1 MWQSLPFP
9 HMAYWPGHHNGK
21 WGIVLLWYPQE
32 NSPVEKVRTQARSM
46 HLGIALLL
54 SVRDSERSH
63 YSYYKHKSNFKKTMH
78 IITKTRHEL
87 LGGKKKKQRCAF
99 RHSISGWILCYR
111 GLGRGHAK
119 CLQASKTKQDASIA
133 ELPIN
138 QKDIISG
145 YRPSLLKE
153 KTLWKQHWKSNI
165 KLHFLFP
172 YTLP

>member
-1 MWQSLPFP
+1 MSSKITHTLYLNLFHSNLYLRATWMWQSLPFP

-87 LGGKKKKQRCAF
+87 LGGKKKKTKMCFQAQYFWVDTLLQR
-99 RHSISGWILCYR
+99 SGTRTCQMLTGIQNQTR
-111 GLGRGHAK
+111 
-119 CLQASKTKQDASIA
+119 CLNSRIT
-133 ELPIN
+133 
-138 QKDIISG
+138 
-145 YRPSLLKE
+145 Y
-153 KTLWKQHWKSNI
+153 
-165 KLHFLFP
+165 
-172 YTLP
+172 